1 MIVRSVKDIE
11 GTERD
16 VEGASGTWRS
26 KRIILADDKVGFS
39 LHETTVYPGT
49 ETKLWY
55 KNHHEAVWCVEG
67 ECELTNDDTGEV
79 FIIGPGDMYLLN
91 NQDRHTLR
99 PITKFRAIC
108 VFNPPVVGR
117 EDHDEDGAYPLL
129 QLEA

>member
-1 MIVRSVKDIE
+1 MIVRSLKDIE
-11 GTERD
+11 GTPRD
-16 VEGASGTWRS
+16 VIGASGTWRS
-26 KRIILADDKVGFS
+26 KRIILAEDKVGFS

-55 KNHHEAVWCVEG
+55 KNHHEAVWGVEG
-67 ECELTNDDTGEV
+67 ECELTNDDTGDV

-108 VFNPPVVGR
+108 VFNPPVVGS
-117 EDHDEDGAYPLL
+117 EDHDKDGSYPLL
-129 QLEA
+129 EMEA